1 MTYTSRFVYIHQ
13 ESYIYIYI
21 QQDSFIYIKI
31 RVYTSRFVYI
41 QQDSRTEVCTKIFVC
56 RLRFVHIWHKGK
68 RDRWIDYRV
77 FKRWP
82 KNGGKHGE
90 FVAAKR
96 GSHLLLSSPWQKKC
110 LMKGHESVK
119 VTTAML
125 KKNCRAIFK
134 FPVLAPSSLSYHYNP
149 RVNYGSN
156 GSVGEPTEALSLP
169 FLLYF
174 CCNSTSL
181 LHPSPCRSAP
191 PPPFAFV
198 ETQSGLP

>member
-1 MTYTSRFVYIHQ
+1 MYIHQ
-13 ESYIYIYI
+13 DSCIYNKVRIYKLI
-21 QQDSFIYIKI
+21 
-31 RVYTSRFVYI
+31 FVYI
-41 QQDSRTEVCTKIFVC
+41 QQDSRTEVCTKIFAC
-56 RLRFVHIWHKGK
+56 RLRFVHIWQKGK

-96 GSHLLLSSPWQKKC
+96 GSHLLLGSPWQKKC

-119 VTTAML
+119 VTAAML
-125 KKNCRAIFK
+125 KKSCQAIFK
-134 FPVLAPSSLSYHYNP
+134 FPVLAPSSPSYTIHEWIMEAMVAVENQLKLHHCHFCFISAVILLLFYTP
-149 RVNYGSN
+149 RPAV
-156 GSVGEPTEALSLP
+156 P
-169 FLLYF
+169 
-174 CCNSTSL
+174 
-181 LHPSPCRSAP
+181 P